1 MSRSSRSR
9 TRRNA
14 EAQGETG
21 GAAGGP
27 DFGVDAGVHIR
38 GRIFSPSHV
47 VEDGVVSVLGERIIA
62 VRTNEQWAVTHP
74 GSGELP
80 FEGMLLPGLVD
91 IHVHGGAG
99 HRFDTVDQADAIGA
113 AEYHRSRG
121 STTVLAGIV
130 TAAPE
135 DMLAQAAALRELAE
149 SGVIGG
155 IYTEGPF
162 LSESRCGAQDPRY
175 LADPDP
181 KFTLR
186 LIEAA
191 GGHLRIMTLAPERDG
206 FEPVARLLTEHGVTV
221 SLGHTD
227 AEFGVFRDAMRP
239 NGFASSVAHLANG
252 MPPMHHRAAGP
263 VAAAVAAAARGYA
276 TVELIGDGVH
286 VDSGFGAL
294 VFAAAPDRVALITDA
309 MAAAGMPDG
318 SYHLGP
324 QEVQVSGGIAR
335 VASGSIAG
343 GTAHLLQCL
352 AWAVRECDVSLAD
365 SVRAATMTPALTA
378 GLTDIGDIRPGG
390 FADLIAVDEDFGLRR
405 VLHRGKWLS

>member
-1 MSRSSRSR
+1 MTRRSR
-9 TRRNA
+9 RSA
-14 EAQGETG
+14 AAQAG
-21 GAAGGP
+21 GVAAAVGP

-38 GRIFSPSHV
+38 GRIFAPSHV

-62 VRTNEQWAVTHP
+62 VRTNEQWTVTHP

-99 HRFDTVDQADAIGA
+99 HRFDTVDQADAAGA
-113 AEYHRSRG
+113 AAYHRSRG

-135 DMLAQAAALRELAE
+135 DMVAQAGALRELADD
-149 SGVIGG
+149 GVIGG
-155 IYTEGPF
+155 IYAEGPF
-162 LSESRCGAQDPRY
+162 LSETRCGAQDPRY
-175 LADPDP
+175 LTDPDP
-181 KFTLR
+181 TLTRR
-186 LIEAA
+186 LIDAA
-191 GGHLRIMTLAPERDG
+191 GGHLRVMTLAPERAG
-206 FEPVARLLTEHGVTV
+206 FEQVARLLTEHGVTV

-227 AEFGVFRDAMRP
+227 AEFGVLRDALRP
-239 NGFASSVAHLANG
+239 IGFASSVTHLANG
-252 MPPMHHRAAGP
+252 MRPMHHRAAGP
-263 VAAAVAAAARGYA
+263 VAAAVAAAARGHA

-294 VFAAAPDRVALITDA
+294 VFAAAPERVALITDA

-324 QEVQVSGGIAR
+324 QQVQVSGGVAR

-343 GTAHLLQCL
+343 GTSHLLRCL

-365 SVRAATMTPALTA
+365 SVRAATMTPAASA

-390 FADLIAVDEDFGLRR
+390 FADLIAVDDDFGLRR